1 MTEKPSLT
9 LTLVVTWF
17 GSGLSPKAPGT
28 MGSLAALPF
37 AAIIAWLAGPV
48 WASIALMVASV
59 VVFMI
64 GTVASQRYIRLTG
77 IQDPGLI
84 VIDEVVG
91 MWLTVAVAP
100 FSPLAYLVG
109 FALFRLFDITKP
121 FPVGWADRRVGGG
134 FGVMLDD
141 VLAAT
146 WSAMLLYLARIYLP
160 LPW

>member
-1 MTEKPSLT
+1 MTDKPSLP

-37 AAIIAWLAGPV
+37 AAGIAWVSGPA
-48 WASIALMVASV
+48 WASLALLTASV
-59 VVFMI
+59 GVFI
-64 GTVASQRYIRLTG
+64 VGTVASQRYIHLTG

-91 MWLTVAVAP
+91 MWLTMAVAP

-146 WSAMLLYLARIYLP
+146 WAAMLLFLAHVYLP